1 MSNVSDKVL
10 YLERK
15 VEALT
20 KAREEDRETFLN
32 LIDKL
37 NKVIEQ
43 TNDRED
49 QHFDDMQKLSDRV
62 NLVEGMVDIFKKE
75 ITEIRGELLGIA
87 VEEDMKTD
95 ETS

>member
-1 MSNVSDKVL
+1 MSNTTDRIAL
-10 YLERK
+10 LERK

-32 LIDKL
+32 LVDKL
-37 NKVIEQ
+37 GKVIRL
-43 TNDRED
+43 TNERED
-49 QHFDDMQKLSDRV
+49 KHFDEMQTLSDRV
-62 NLVEGMVDIFKKE
+62 NSAEGMIDIFKKE

-87 VEEDMKTD
+87 VEEDLKTD